1 MKMITLRNDLHNT
14 ECQLNHLHVVGLRI
28 DRMDVLRC
36 RRELCGVNV
45 SDCACGGVLKNRGA
59 RSIVDDEGREYCVAR
74 LGKDPHGNP
83 YVQLEL
89 VDEPAV

>member
-14 ECQLNHLHVVGLRI
+14 ECQIHVVALRL
-28 DRMDVLRC
+28 DRLQVLRC
-36 RRELCGVNV
+36 RHELCGVNV
-45 SDCACGGVLKNRGA
+45 SDCACGGILKNRGA
-59 RSIVDDEGREYCVAR
+59 RSIVDDEGREYSVAR
-74 LGKDPHGNP
+74 LGKDAHENP

>member
-14 ECQLNHLHVVGLRI
+14 ECQIHVVALRL
-28 DRMDVLRC
+28 DRLQVLRC
-36 RRELCGVNV
+36 RHELCGVNV
-45 SDCACGGVLKNRGA
+45 SDCACSGILKNRGA
-59 RSIVDDEGREYCVAR
+59 RSIVDDEGREYSVAR
-74 LGKDPHGNP
+74 LGKDAHENP